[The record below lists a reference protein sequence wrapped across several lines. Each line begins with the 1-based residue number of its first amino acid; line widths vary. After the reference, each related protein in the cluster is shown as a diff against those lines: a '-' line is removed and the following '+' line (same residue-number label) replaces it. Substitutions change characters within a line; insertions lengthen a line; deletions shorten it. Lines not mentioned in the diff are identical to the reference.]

1 MNLTEALFGRTR
13 PTPSRDEKLIALS
26 SAAISLDAK
35 LGLRPTGSAGI
46 VIRPVASAAFERA
59 EAELAGLL
67 EIAGRETG
75 SRITTRNDPYGYRW
89 IVIGDDELA
98 DLVATAYT
106 VSLDL
111 RDAGFGDQV
120 LAAAFA
126 FRAPDGTRL
135 HWLYN
140 FKRATF
146 YPFAPEADG
155 ERRDNARELQASA
168 AMTGELPI
176 EPDVTRW
183 YPMWGM
189 PLDG

>member
-1 MNLTEALFGRTR
+1 MSLTEALFGRTQPR
-13 PTPSRDEKLIALS
+13 PSRDEQLIALS
-26 SAAISLDAK
+26 SAAVSLEAT
-35 LGLRPTGSAGI
+35 LGLVPLAIAGI

-59 EAELAGLL
+59 EAGLAGLL

-75 SRITTRNDPYGYRW
+75 SRITTRTDAYGYRW
-89 IVIGDDELA
+89 IVIADDELA

-126 FRAPDGTRL
+126 FRAADGARL
-135 HWLYN
+135 YWLYN
-140 FKRATF
+140 FKRASF
-146 YPFAPEADG
+146 YPFVPEADG
-155 ERRDNARELQASA
+155 ERRDNAREIQASA
-168 AMTGELPI
+168 AMRGELPI
-176 EPDVTRW
+176 EPDMTRW

>member
-1 MNLTEALFGRTR
+1 MRLAEALFGRTR
-13 PTPSRDEKLIALS
+13 PAPSRDEQLIALS
-26 SAAISLDAK
+26 TAAVSLDAT
-35 LGLRPTGSAGI
+35 LGLRPTGRAGI
-46 VIRPVASAAFERA
+46 VIRPIASAAFERA

-75 SRITTRNDPYGYRW
+75 SRITTRTDAYGYRW
-89 IVIGDDELA
+89 VVIADDEIA
-98 DLVATAYT
+98 DLVASAYT
-106 VSLDL
+106 VSLEL

-126 FRAPDGTRL
+126 FRASDGTRL

-140 FKRATF
+140 FKRAAF
-146 YPFAPEADG
+146 YPFAPEPDG

-168 AMTGELPI
+168 AMSGELPI
-176 EPDVTRW
+176 EPDMTRW